1 MYLSSLILGSLYH
14 ANHLSRAVYSR
25 CSQVAVTEPYILNM
39 PLLSSITS
47 PECRQPGKAPNFSC
61 NWLVGET
68 ANTGLEVV
76 SVMQGKTEQ
85 GAPSRLC
92 KAEMYRMY
100 GNIWGK
106 IPARSKTAEIPP
118 TYDEAKRAS
127 AEYDTCKQMFVEG
140 LAKAKLGTWVKK
152 PEEEEMFTLP
162 TGEVVVPTVPK
173 VITANP
179 PINAGTAI

>member
-1 MYLSSLILGSLYH
+1 
-14 ANHLSRAVYSR
+14 
-25 CSQVAVTEPYILNM
+25 
-39 PLLSSITS
+39 
-47 PECRQPGKAPNFSC
+47 
-61 NWLVGET
+61 
-68 ANTGLEVV
+68 
-76 SVMQGKTEQ
+76 MQGKTEQ